1 MESMT
6 LIALVL
12 ALVVPS
18 TSLMAGVQRSSY
30 SPEVHPD
37 RSVTFR
43 FKDIGAKKVT
53 LSLEGQNSV
62 VMAQDDSGTWSYT
75 TPPLDPDL
83 YGYTYSADG
92 ETRLD
97 MHNPNTKPNLVWPSN
112 IFLVPGEKP
121 MPWEVQH
128 VPHGQIHHHFFQS
141 SVIGDE
147 RDFYVYTP
155 AGYSPTRGPKLPVLY
170 LLHGYSDMAG
180 GWTEVGKAHIILD
193 NLIAEG
199 KAKPMIIVM
208 TLGYGMSGAGD
219 PLRPDY
225 RGPVMG
231 TKSYDQY
238 KKSLME
244 EVVPTIEKSYR
255 VSNKASDRAIA
266 GLSMGGAESLFVGLN
281 TTDKFASVGAFSS
294 GGLGTNFDVEF
305 PDVPSPKF
313 KKNLKLLWVSC
324 GVDDGLIT
332 FHRSLITW
340 LKSKSVEVQAHETSG
355 RHAWMVWRRNLID
368 FTQLLFRD

>member
-1 MESMT
+1 MT
-6 LIALVL
+6 AILLVL
-12 ALVVPS
+12 GLVIPA
-18 TSLMAGVQRSSY
+18 TSLMAGVQGSSY

-43 FKDIGAKKVT
+43 FKDIGAKKVM
-53 LSLEGQNSV
+53 LAIEGKDAV
-62 VMAQDDSGTWSYT
+62 PMTRDESGTWSYT
-75 TPPLDPDL
+75 SDQLVPDL
-83 YGYTYSADG
+83 YGYTYSSDG

-121 MPWEVQH
+121 QPWEVQH

-155 AGYSPTRGPKLPVLY
+155 AGYSPTKGPKLPVLY

-180 GWTEVGKAHIILD
+180 GWTEVGKAHVILD

-199 KAKPMIIVM
+199 KAKPMVIVM
-208 TLGYGMSGAGD
+208 TLGYGIEGAGN
-219 PLRPDY
+219 PLRAEY
-225 RGPVMG
+225 RGPTMG
-231 TKSYDQY
+231 AKSYEQY
-238 KKSLME
+238 KKCLMD
-244 EVVPTIEKSYR
+244 EVIPTVEKSYR
-255 VSNKASDRAIA
+255 VSSKPSDRAIA
-266 GLSMGGAESLFVGLN
+266 GLSMGGAESLYVGLN
-281 TTDKFASVGAFSS
+281 STDKFHSIGAFSS
-294 GGLGTNFDVEF
+294 GGLGTNFDAEF
-305 PDVPSPKF
+305 PDVQSTKF
-313 KKNLKLLWVSC
+313 KKNLKLLWISC

-332 FHRSLITW
+332 FHHNLITW
-340 LKSKSVEVQAHETSG
+340 LKGKNVEVQAHETPG
-355 RHAWMVWRRNLID
+355 RHAWMVWRRNLVD